1 MTLIDTTLS
10 PAAEAFVAQAKA
22 DAERAFRVLRQTGAL
37 SSNGTIYAVERIPG
51 HDLAVSLRDPGP
63 WSENPAVVPVVHTFS
78 GTIVSGPAGASEA
91 FGFGKLLERRPEL
104 TTVVHVH
111 STHLGAWSQTHRP
124 LPIRYVPV
132 QRWTLANELP
142 IYIDRRQAQ
151 VDFILDRLAE
161 NAHTPAIL
169 EANGGATVWGS
180 RGLLATAEY
189 IQLLEEGAQFQIL
202 AEALGGSKPFGPGVL
217 AQQWRISGLTEQA
230 QAAGLLP

>member
-1 MTLIDTTLS
+1 MTLIDSTLS
-10 PAAEAFVAQAKA
+10 PSAQAFVAEAKT

-37 SSNGTIYAVERIPG
+37 SPNGTIYAVERIPG
-51 HDLAVSLRDPGP
+51 HDLIVSLRDPGP
-63 WSENPAVVPVVHTFS
+63 WSADPAVKPVVLTFG
-78 GTIVSGPAGASEA
+78 GTVVAGPAGASEA
-91 FGFGKLLERRPEL
+91 FGFGKLLERYPQL

-142 IYIDRRQAQ
+142 IYIDRRQEQ

-161 NAHTPAIL
+161 NPHTTAIL

-230 QAAGLLP
+230 RAAGLLP